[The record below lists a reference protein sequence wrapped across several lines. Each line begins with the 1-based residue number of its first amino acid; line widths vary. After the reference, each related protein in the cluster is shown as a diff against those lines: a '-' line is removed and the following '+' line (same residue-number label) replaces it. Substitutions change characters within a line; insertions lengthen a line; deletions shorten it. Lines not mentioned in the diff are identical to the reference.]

1 MAMRYGFDA
10 SISAN
15 VLTSDP
21 VEFPCLNVSEWPRDH
36 KRACVSVCVYIHLH
50 LVSCTYSGR
59 RVSLYACT
67 TQQVGSATHCTALQ
81 HTHSVPL
88 LETPLEHTATHCNT
102 PQHKTYCTATG
113 SFLSHHLFC
122 ECISPQSE

>member
-59 RVSLYACT
+59 RVSLYACRKT
-67 TQQVGSATHCTALQ
+67 DIQPDRQPQRNKLDLQRTALRCNI
-81 HTHSVPL
+81 HTLFH
-88 LETPLEHTATHCNT
+88 
-102 PQHKTYCTATG
+102 YWR
-113 SFLSHHLFC
+113 HH
-122 ECISPQSE
+122 